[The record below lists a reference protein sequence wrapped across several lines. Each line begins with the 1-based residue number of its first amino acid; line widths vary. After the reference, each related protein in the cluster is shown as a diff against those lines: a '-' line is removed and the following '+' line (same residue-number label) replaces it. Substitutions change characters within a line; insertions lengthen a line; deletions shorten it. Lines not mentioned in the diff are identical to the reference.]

1 MLQLFTEIPQ
11 DATFQGFEDKLMEME
26 VPSWTIHEDRIKKTI
41 ALIGYF
47 ENEAEGTASYAKI
60 REAFPFLPEKTLVLP
75 VVDRNWKEAYKDHF
89 RPWHHEGLHWVP
101 EWLRQQYPLPRG
113 DKAIYLDPGMA
124 FGTGNHETTRLCAIR
139 LVEAAK
145 EWDET
150 LFHRS
155 VIDAG
160 CGSGILA
167 ISASKLGFG
176 NVSGFD
182 IDSAA
187 VQIAEENAVL
197 NNMKGRIAWTTA
209 DVATGL
215 QGKQADIVVANILAN
230 ILSQNMNQLVS
241 AVLPGGKLVLSGILA
256 REIDEV
262 KSVFE
267 PGARTL
273 WRTYDIKSR
282 IDGEWAD
289 LLLCRV

>member
-1 MLQLFTEIPQ
+1 MLQLFAEIPQ
-11 DATFQGFEDKLMEME
+11 TAAVQCFEDKLMEME
-26 VPSWTIHEDRIKKTI
+26 VPSWTIHEDRIKKTV

-47 ENEAEGTASYAKI
+47 ESQEEGLTSYGKI
-60 REAFPFLPEKTLVLP
+60 RETFQFLPEQPIVVP
-75 VVDRNWKEAYKDHF
+75 VVDKNWKEAYKEHF
-89 RPWHHEGLHWVP
+89 RPWHFEGLHWVP

-124 FGTGNHETTRLCAIR
+124 FGTGNHETTRLCAVR

-145 EWDET
+145 EWDAD
-150 LFHRS
+150 LFQRT

-167 ISASKLGFG
+167 ISALKLGFG

-182 IDSAA
+182 IDTAA
-187 VQIAEENAVL
+187 VTIAEENATL
-197 NNMKGRIAWTTA
+197 NGMKNRIKWTTA
-209 DVATGL
+209 DVSSGL
-215 QGKQADIVVANILAN
+215 QDKTADLVMANILAN
-230 ILSQNMNQLVS
+230 VLIQNMEPLVS
-241 AVLPGGKLVLSGILA
+241 SVLPGGKLVLSGILA

-262 KSVFE
+262 KSVYE
-267 PGARTL
+267 SGVRTL
-273 WRTYDIKSR
+273 WRTYQCKSR